1 LEFPLTILKL
11 TQLLELDLSRNQLDV
26 VPEKI
31 HELSILNV
39 LNLEQNQLTKIPL
52 TIQKMKQLHQ
62 LDLSSNRL
70 DKVNNEWLISWMPNI
85 KLDNNK

>member
-1 LEFPLTILKL
+1 
-11 TQLLELDLSRNQLDV
+11 
-26 VPEKI
+26 
-31 HELSILNV
+31 
-39 LNLEQNQLTKIPL
+39 LEQNQLTKIPL